1 MSVHL
6 SRYLKDFS
14 APAPMPEP
22 ELSMAFDTL
31 DDPFPAL
38 DAPEPVDVEEER
50 RKAYA
55 EGYEVATAE
64 LTARYTA
71 ERVEVEAAHAEELK
85 RIEEDRD
92 VKWADAIARSLKRL
106 AADLSAAVSDEV
118 ARGIAPFLE
127 EEIATKAVA
136 ELAAK
141 VEAAIIAGSAGTIVV
156 KGPETLFE
164 KLKTALPEAAETLR
178 HVPADDLDLSVEI
191 GEAVLV
197 TRISA
202 WTASLRK
209 VMG

>member
-14 APAPMPEP
+14 PPAPMPEP
-22 ELSMAFDTL
+22 ELSVAFDTL

-38 DAPEPVDVEEER
+38 DAPEPVDVDEVR
-50 RKAYA
+50 RAAYA
-55 EGYEVATAE
+55 EGYEAATAE

-71 ERVEVEAAHAEELK
+71 ERVDVEAAHAEELK

-92 VKWADAIARSLKRL
+92 VKWAETIARSLKRL
-106 AADLSAAVSDEV
+106 AADLSTAVCDEV
-118 ARGIAPFLE
+118 AKGIAPFLE
-127 EEIATKAVA
+127 EEIAEKAVA
-136 ELAAK
+136 ELATN
-141 VEAAIIAGSAGTIVV
+141 VQAAILAGSAGTIVV
-156 KGPETLFE
+156 KGPVALFD
-164 KLKTALPEAAETLR
+164 KLKAALPEAGETLR
-178 HVPADDLDLSVEI
+178 HVQADDLDLSVEI
-191 GEAVLV
+191 GDAVLV